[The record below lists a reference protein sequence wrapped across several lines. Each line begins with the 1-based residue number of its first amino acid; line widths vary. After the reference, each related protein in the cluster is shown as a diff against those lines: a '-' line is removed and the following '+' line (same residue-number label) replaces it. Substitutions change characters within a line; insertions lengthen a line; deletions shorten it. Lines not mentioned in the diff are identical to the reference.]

1 MPRVSV
7 VIPTYNRAYLLRKA
21 IESVLHQTFTDFEL
35 IVVDDGSTDN
45 TKEVIG
51 SIADPRIKY
60 LTQPNKGVAAA
71 SNTGIRA
78 AAGEFVAF
86 LHSDDLFLPE
96 KLAAQMAMVDNDPS
110 IGLVYSLFYS
120 SRIGGPKKLQ
130 GRCYPPGSRELP
142 EGPKMY
148 LPTTLIQRSWL
159 EQVGGFDEGLAV
171 SEDSELIWRLCIAG
185 CRMAGVPKPLLIRG
199 KPETTLSR
207 DFYHHIE
214 NMIAFVN
221 KIFSDPRMPPELLYL
236 RNSVSAKYI
245 VLTSAS
251 AYLAAKP
258 EAGRDL
264 LERAIIM
271 DPTLANQNIDQLVSQ
286 FVHFV
291 IGHGPEDSEATLRLA
306 MQYLPGGKSFMGK
319 FSRQSWHKFY
329 MDRAFE
335 AYQFGQPLRCRK
347 YALRALVNNPPAALR
362 NRGLLSIL
370 VRTWIGKSVF
380 KQSGIDIANDK
391 EPS

>member
-1 MPRVSV
+1 MPRVTV
-7 VIPTYNRAYLLRKA
+7 IIPTYNRADLLRKA
-21 IESVLHQTFTDFEL
+21 IESVLNQTFSDLEL
-35 IVVDDGSTDN
+35 IVVDDGSTDH
-45 TKEVIG
+45 TEEVIR
-51 SIADPRIKY
+51 SIPDARLKY
-60 LTQPNKGVAAA
+60 HKQPNRGGAAA

-78 AAGEFVAF
+78 AIGEFVAF
-86 LHSDDLFLPE
+86 LHSDDLFLSE
-96 KLAAQMAMVDNDPS
+96 KIAAQLAMVDDDPE

-120 SRIGGPKKLQ
+120 RRIGGPKKLQ

-142 EGPKMY
+142 EGPKIY
-148 LPTTLIQRSWL
+148 LPTTLIRRSWL

-199 KPETTLSR
+199 KPESTLSR

-214 NMIAFVN
+214 NMMAFVN

-236 RNSVSAKYI
+236 RDSVCAKYI

-264 LERAIIM
+264 LERAIFM
-271 DPTLANQNIDQLVSQ
+271 DPTLADRNIDHLVNQ

-291 IGHGPEDSEATLRLA
+291 IGHGPEDPETTLRLA

-319 FSRQSWHKFY
+319 FSRQSWHEFY

-335 AYQFGQPLRCRK
+335 AYQLGQPLRCRK
-347 YALRALVNNPPAALR
+347 YALRALVNNPLAALR

-370 VRTWIGKSVF
+370 IRTWIRKSAV
-380 KQSGIDIANDK
+380 KQFGIATDR